1 MISNGKSK
9 FEFLLQALNWFI
21 FYFNLSYSIP
31 ISSISIFFAHNRS
44 LLYGLS
50 LYLWM
55 YWKSLTSTLI
65 YSWYIFQE
73 WCFISI
79 QPLILFCITSWVQ
92 NFEKDLEKFFTALNG
107 HWHPKG
113 FVRHHPV
120 MTGDAKQP
128 TLHQRTQVKRLGRYL
143 CALDILFLSNHDI
156 HKSPCGHTSQIR
168 GLRSI
173 KSSMDVT

>member
-1 MISNGKSK
+1 MEKVNLS
-9 FEFLLQALNWFI
+9 
-21 FYFNLSYSIP
+21 FYFRLWIDSFFSLIFHIP
-31 ISSISIFFAHNRS
+31 YQFQVLVYFLAHNRS

-55 YWKSLTSTLI
+55 YWTSLTSTLI

-92 NFEKDLEKFFTALNG
+92 NFEKALEKFFTALNG

-128 TLHQRTQVKRLGRYL
+128 TLHQRTQVKRLGRY
-143 CALDILFLSNHDI
+143 SN
-156 HKSPCGHTSQIR
+156 Q
-168 GLRSI
+168 
-173 KSSMDVT
+173 